1 MDRKDVIELRN
12 AHEARRSVYGAPSA
26 MNGRKKAMFREQK
39 RRTLKQMGP
48 QLALVKSD
56 QGDEE

>member
-12 AHEARRSVYGAPSA
+12 AHVARRNVYGAPTA
-26 MNGRKKAMFREQK
+26 MDGRKKAMFREQK

-48 QLALVKSD
+48 QLALVKSEK
-56 QGDEE
+56 GEEE